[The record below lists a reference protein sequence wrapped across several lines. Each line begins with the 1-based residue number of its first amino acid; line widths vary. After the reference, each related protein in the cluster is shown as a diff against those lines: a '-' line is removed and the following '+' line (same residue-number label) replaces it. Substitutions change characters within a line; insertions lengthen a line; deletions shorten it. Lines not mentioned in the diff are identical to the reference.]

1 MAFEFNT
8 ITELAT
14 ELGTRLR
21 DIRVRRRFS
30 QDELAAR
37 AGLSIRTV
45 RDLERGKGSTVESL
59 LRVLKALESLDGL
72 ALLAPRP
79 SVDPMALLRQRA
91 PRTRVRKGKADREGL

>member
-1 MAFEFNT
+1 MVLEYNT
-8 ITELAT
+8 LIELAT
-14 ELGTRLR
+14 ELGKRLR

-37 AGLSIRTV
+37 AGLSIRTI

-59 LRVLKALESLDGL
+59 LRVLKALESLDGI

-91 PRTRVRKGKADREGL
+91 PRTRVRKSKTEREGL